1 MIWTDWMYVT
11 VSSQKAKSKAFCMLI
26 NMFKENALIMTRR
39 MILDQYYWSSYYEN
53 QINKSWLIVIW
64 SMYLLSRLFTCY
76 ASYVP
81 SWFMFDTTAVLYLYY
96 TKIAIWTKHS
106 TLIFE
111 NLKIVEL
118 SKNHYSTLI
127 FVNPVGMSK
136 NNNFI
141 SVEHLQKLYW
151 FSKLGECSSNDAKW
165 FFDFSTGFRFSK
177 ISVECSDYI
186 CSCPWLHSTH

>member
-96 TKIAIWTKHS
+96 TKIAIDMDE
-106 TLIFE
+106 TLHTDLWKSE
-111 NLKIVEL
+111 NSRIIKKSLLHTDLCK
-118 SKNHYSTLI
+118 
-127 FVNPVGMSK
+127 
-136 NNNFI
+136 
-141 SVEHLQKLYW
+141 
-151 FSKLGECSSNDAKW
+151 SSRDVK
-165 FFDFSTGFRFSK
+165 K
-177 ISVECSDYI
+177 
-186 CSCPWLHSTH
+186 